1 MKKTCQS
8 WAIKT
13 TTWQRN
19 VKATLYQKNYES
31 SSLWSKMEI
40 EKRKNGLKILPSI
53 VLLKALELS
62 KDVKYNISE
71 GDFKA
76 RNHWC
81 QRFMKRKNLS
91 LRQKTTLA
99 QHLPDDYEEKIVR
112 FHCFI
117 IDRRKVHVQHATKPN
132 NTGEK
137 TVKIRGAYLLVDL
150 ASVEWHSSRND
161 HCFVSEVWDTNNLDG
176 SEDDLL
182 FDSAEDTE
190 LDD

>member
-1 MKKTCQS
+1 M
-8 WAIKT
+8 T
-13 TTWQRN
+13 TTWQRH

-99 QHLPDDYEEKIVR
+99 QRLPDDYEEKIVR

-117 IDRRKVHVQHATKPN
+117 IDRRKEKGYPLHFIANMDETPLTFNMPPN
-132 NTGEK
+132 RTTRVRKLSKCEELICSWISQAWSDIPVEMI
-137 TVKIRGAYLLVDL
+137 T
-150 ASVEWHSSRND
+150 ASFLK
-161 HCFVSEVWDTNNLDG
+161 CGIQTI
-176 SEDDLL
+176 
-182 FDSAEDTE
+182 
-190 LDD
+190 